1 MMNNII
7 FRKHNFIF
15 LLLCFVFFS
24 INSYAKIIVK
34 GNERIDK
41 ETIISFL
48 SQDIKD
54 NKTKNISRAQI
65 DNSLKK
71 LFESDLFIDVEIY
84 QEGLDIVIEVK
95 ENPIISEVKIVGN
108 KKIDDDVLLNE
119 ISLKKRGIYTKFKM
133 QSDLKRIN
141 EIYLKSGRFLTKI
154 EPKIIQK
161 EQNRIEVIFD
171 IKEGP
176 KAKISDIIFVGNKAF
191 SDSDLVQE
199 TTTRVSKWY
208 KFLSSSDVYDSD
220 RIEFDREKLRRFY
233 ASKGYADFATIS
245 ANAQILT
252 TKDKFLI
259 TFLLDEGIKYKFGEI
274 EIVNQI
280 DKFDE
285 KILQKAIMIKKDK
298 VYNADLIEKT
308 VDKMVKIM
316 SDKSYA
322 FAQIEPILKR
332 DKERKIIDIEFL
344 VQESPRV
351 YIDQVIIKGNVRTQD
366 EVLRRE
372 LRIQDGDSYNITKIN
387 RSKQRLQNLGFFE
400 KVEFNTKRIGD
411 SDKIILEVDVKEK
424 KTGELNFGIGYSTVD
439 QATANIG
446 LRERNLFGTGRE
458 LGINIQR
465 SKFSLSA
472 NVDYSKPHFMNR
484 PITVGVNVFSF
495 ASDQR
500 NTLVYDQESNGFSVR
515 AGYAITEYL
524 GHQVNYSLRDESI
537 FNVREGAANTIQQL
551 EGEFLSS
558 SIGQSFTY
566 DKRNNVIDPRSGF
579 YISLGQEYTGIG
591 GDIKNIKHTGSIGV
605 YQPTFNDDFVL
616 KLLLKGGIIDGLGQ
630 DVRNNLGFFL
640 GGNNFRGFEFAGLG
654 PRAFTNA
661 GSAVGGNAVGGNVYY
676 VATAEYRFP
685 VGLPKE
691 LGIYGILFSDNGT
704 VKSVDE
710 STRRDTEVA
719 DTGSLRSSYGLS
731 IAWSSPMG
739 PIRFDFSR
747 IYKREEFDRTE
758 NFRFTFGTSF

>member
-1 MMNNII
+1 MNNII
-7 FRKHNFIF
+7 FRKYNFIF
-15 LLLCFVFFS
+15 LLFFLLFFS

-48 SQDIKD
+48 SQGV
-54 NKTKNISRAQI
+54 NENTKNISRTQI

-84 QEGLDIVIEVK
+84 QEGSDIVIEVK
-95 ENPIISEVKIVGN
+95 ENPIISEVKVVGN

-154 EPKIIQK
+154 DPKIIQK

-171 IKEGP
+171 ITEGP

-191 SDSDLVQE
+191 SDSELIQE
-199 TTTRVSKWY
+199 TTTRISKWY

-233 ASKGYADFATIS
+233 ASKGYADFTTIS
-245 ANAQILT
+245 ANAQILP

-285 KILQKAIMIKKDK
+285 KVLQKAIIIKKDK

-332 DKERKIIDIEFL
+332 DKEKKIIDIEFL
-344 VQESPRV
+344 IQESPKV
-351 YIDQVIIKGNVRTQD
+351 YIEQVIIKGNVRTQD

-372 LRIQDGDSYNITKIN
+372 LRIQDGDAYNITKIN
-387 RSKQRLQNLGFFE
+387 RSKQRLQNLGFFD
-400 KVEFNTKRIGD
+400 KVEFNTKRLGD
-411 SDKIILEVDVKEK
+411 SDKIILEIEVKEK

-446 LRERNLFGTGRE
+446 LKERNLFGTGRE
-458 LGINIQR
+458 LGVNVQR
-465 SKFSLSA
+465 SKFTLSA

-500 NTLVYDQESNGFSVR
+500 NTLVYDQESQGFSLR

-537 FNVREGAANTIQQL
+537 FNVSESAAITIQQL
-551 EGEFLSS
+551 EGDFLSS
-558 SIGQSFTY
+558 SIGQSLTY
-566 DKRNNVIDPRSGF
+566 DKRDNVLDPRSGF

-591 GDIKNIKHTGSIGV
+591 GDIKTIKHTGSIGV

-640 GGNNFRGFEFAGLG
+640 GGNSFRGFEFAGLG
-654 PRAFTNA
+654 PRAFTDS
-661 GSAVGGNAVGGNVYY
+661 GSPVGGNAVGGNVYY

-685 VGLPKE
+685 LGLPKE

-710 STRRDTEVA
+710 STKQNTEIA

-739 PIRFDFSR
+739 PIRFDFSKVHR
-747 IYKREEFDRTE
+747 REEFDRTE